1 MGPFRVS
8 ESRITNHE
16 VHFIGIPGKRITL
29 HMASNPNYVKKQITV
44 DTVSWTAV
52 VAPVDC
58 MAVSIKNSVLVD
70 LRIRT
75 DSADSTTQD
84 TISAGSIETIYS
96 PRHSGGVQDGAS
108 GSRFYA
114 GDTIAYLQAASGTG
128 PALVTF
134 VR

>member
-1 MGPFRVS
+1 M
-8 ESRITNHE
+8 T
-16 VHFIGIPGKRITL
+16 
-29 HMASNPNYVKKQITV
+29 SNPNFVKKQITV

-75 DSADSTTQD
+75 DSGDATTQD
-84 TISAGSIETIYS
+84 TISAGSIETIAA
-96 PRHSGGVQDGAS
+96 PRHPGGVQDGGA
-108 GSRFYA
+108 GTRFYA

-128 PALVTF
+128 PALVTY